1 MSKSAADKLREQM
14 AAARAK
20 TAAKPAAPAVHVDQ
34 VADADQAPVEKAVP
48 APRLS
53 KAAPVHTKPVR
64 STVDLAPVQHH
75 DLDAWQSETAR
86 QIGQT
91 RVTRQDVL
99 RAAVALVLTDET
111 VARRVRA
118 QIRQDKE
125 N

>member
-20 TAAKPAAPAVHVDQ
+20 TAAKPAAPAVAVDQ
-34 VADADQAPVEKAVP
+34 AVGAASVPVEDVP
-48 APRLS
+48 APRVRQ
-53 KAAPVHTKPVR
+53 AAPVQTKPVR
-64 STVDLAPVQHH
+64 STVDLSPVHHH

-86 QIGQT
+86 EIGQT

-118 QIRQDKE
+118 QIRADKE
-125 N
+125 ST